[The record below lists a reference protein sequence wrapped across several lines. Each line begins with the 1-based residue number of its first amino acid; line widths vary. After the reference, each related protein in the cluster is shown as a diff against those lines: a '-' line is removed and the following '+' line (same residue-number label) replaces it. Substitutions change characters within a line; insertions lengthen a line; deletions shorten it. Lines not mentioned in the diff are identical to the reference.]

1 GKSVRLVDNYIAG
14 QVIPGERIQILVEKG
29 PVDTEAVEPLIR
41 SRLQN
46 QYLNVYSIAAGTVN
60 PDTRTEVFRILK
72 EVRATIAGILSI
84 VLVGVFLILDH
95 ATIFSTL
102 KWFRAN
108 QKQPR
113 HGLAKLMN
121 PVALFSA

>member
-1 GKSVRLVDNYIAG
+1 MRSSLESIAEQIGSIQEIDVQAIIDQVSDIRDSLPDLDDEEIGKSVRLVDNYIAG

-60 PDTRTEVFRILK
+60 PDTRTEVFRI
-72 EVRATIAGILSI
+72 
-84 VLVGVFLILDH
+84 
-95 ATIFSTL
+95 
-102 KWFRAN
+102 
-108 QKQPR
+108 
-113 HGLAKLMN
+113 
-121 PVALFSA
+121 